1 MRWEDVMEDIKELC
15 NWVCESEQS
24 SFEDWMEEVGDEEFG
39 HIYQLAEKIRNY
51 FDPSVDIP
59 F

>member
-24 SFEDWMEEVGDEEFG
+24 SFEEWMEEVGDE
-39 HIYQLAEKIRNY
+39 
-51 FDPSVDIP
+51 
-59 F
+59 

>member
-24 SFEDWMEEVGDEEFG
+24 SFEEWMEEVGDEEFG
-39 HIYQLAEKIRNY
+39 NIYQLAEKIRNY

>member
-1 MRWEDVMEDIKELC
+1 MKQFRILLLVVLALAC
-15 NWVCESEQS
+15 S
-24 SFEDWMEEVGDEEFG
+24 SDSGDDGYG

-51 FDPSVDIP
+51 FDPPVDDIP

>member
-15 NWVCESEQS
+15 NWGCESVQS
-24 SFEDWMEEVGDEEFG
+24 SFEVWMEEVGDEEFG